1 MAMIHITTEA
11 HKGLRLL
18 AIQKG
23 KGIGE
28 LGSQIISRE
37 VKKSESRKKKP

>member
-1 MAMIHITTEA
+1 MAMIHITPEA

-23 KGIGE
+23 KYIGE
-28 LGSQIISRE
+28 LGSEIIIRE
-37 VKKSESRKKKP
+37 VKRSESKKKKP